1 MNERIERKLAA
12 AAVAAVCAASA
23 VLPAAPAAFGAE
35 ITRDEYVAR
44 VEPICKRNTEANRR
58 IFAGAKGEV
67 KAGELKKAS
76 KRFFRAAEALE
87 KAIGQ
92 LDAVPKPPPDAPKL
106 SKWIGYLEREG
117 GLLGEIGGALAKEN
131 KGRAQVLSVRLRRNS
146 NLANNTVLGFDFE
159 YCRID
164 PSRFS

>member
-1 MNERIERKLAA
+1 MNRKIKRRLATA
-12 AAVAAVCAASA
+12 ATCMAAGTLLA
-23 VLPAAPAAFGAE
+23 LPAAFGAE
-35 ITRDEYVAR
+35 LTRDEYVAR
-44 VEPICKRNTEANRR
+44 VEPICKRNTEANSR

-67 KAGELKKAS
+67 QGGQLKKAS
-76 KRFFRAAEALE
+76 KRFFRAADALD

-92 LDAVPKPPPDAPKL
+92 LDGVPKPPNDVAKL

-117 GLLGEIGGALAKEN
+117 SLLDQIGKALAAEQ
-131 KGRAQVLSVRLRRNS
+131 KGKAQGLSVRLRRNS
-146 NLANNTVLGFDFE
+146 NLANNTVLAFGFK

>member
-1 MNERIERKLAA
+1 MNERIKRKLAVA
-12 AAVAAVCAASA
+12 TVAAVFAASA
-23 VLPAAPAAFGAE
+23 ALLAVPAAFGAE
-35 ITRDEYVAR
+35 LTRDEYVAR

-76 KRFFRAAEALE
+76 KRFFRAAGALE

-92 LDAVPKPPPDAPKL
+92 LDSVPKPPPDAAKL

-117 GLLGEIGGALAKEN
+117 SLIGEIGGALAKGS
-131 KGRAQVLSVRLRRNS
+131 KGKAQGLSVRLRRNS
-146 NLANNTVLGFDFE
+146 NLANNTVLGFDFD